1 MALIQVT
8 GYITDELTPK
18 TGQSGR
24 PYVSFGLLET
34 TGYGKKRWTQLFQ
47 VWAWGSEDVD
57 RLLKLGVKKG
67 CKVRLAGKV
76 KLVDAYTKESGQ
88 TKQMKVSLEDC
99 QMLALPDAQ
108 HLHKPDN
115 AAALF
120 PIKGLDGDRESLP
133 E

>member
-8 GYITDELTPK
+8 GYITNELTPK

-24 PYVSFGLLET
+24 PYVSFGLLEI
-34 TGYGKKRWTQLFQ
+34 TGYGRKQWTQRYQ

-57 RLLKLGVKKG
+57 RLMKLGVKKG
-67 CKVRLAGKV
+67 CKVRLAGKL

-88 TKQMKVSLEDC
+88 TKQLKVSIEDC
-99 QMLALPDAQ
+99 QLLAGPDAQ
-108 HLHKPDN
+108 HLHEPDN
-115 AAALF
+115 AALPF
-120 PIKGLDGDRESLP
+120 PTKELDGDRESLP